1 MVLMPIYLVR
11 WEGLKASLI
20 NAESEA
26 ALLDAI
32 DEVNNPSRCTWTVY
46 DGPIWID
53 FDIPIKYE
61 IERNVSGRL
70 RKEEV
75 IVTDTAFP
83 EDILVPSLQ
92 PGSDTCDYM
101 RQTILQKA
109 FPHLAEAFD
118 YADHPAGG
126 PHAPDIADSDVD
138 WIPEPSK
145 VRKAVVADL
154 VGHAEALVGR
164 GVAYDKNA
172 NLIRVRSSPFQ
183 RIKKGTFK
191 GVSSSVLEDF
201 CVGRAPLL
209 PDDDGLVRIVEIS
222 FGYQDGV
229 ISSARVGDGLSLR
242 ANHDGIIAPAHLVNA
257 FGDDMQASPSPF
269 ELRRNAA
276 VHWQLDLADRRAL
289 ARIVKKDT
297 GVKLEFEKAP

>member
-1 MVLMPIYLVR
+1 MVSGGPTTATPMVSSVNNADGIVWKCCPGNCKTAEAGMVLMPIYLVR

-145 VRKAVVADL
+145 VRKAVGKRSGTQSSEGDRQ
-154 VGHAEALVGR
+154 R
-164 GVAYDKNA
+164 G
-172 NLIRVRSSPFQ
+172 SSM
-183 RIKKGTFK
+183 I
-191 GVSSSVLEDF
+191 
-201 CVGRAPLL
+201 
-209 PDDDGLVRIVEIS
+209 
-222 FGYQDGV
+222 
-229 ISSARVGDGLSLR
+229 
-242 ANHDGIIAPAHLVNA
+242 
-257 FGDDMQASPSPF
+257 
-269 ELRRNAA
+269 
-276 VHWQLDLADRRAL
+276 
-289 ARIVKKDT
+289 
-297 GVKLEFEKAP
+297 